1 MFLDYANLKL
11 LLVIH
16 PMKKT
21 SCYYEFG
28 EITRVLNPRHNKTF
42 TRVGDVLMQPL
53 DRCQMYLRSR
63 YSFPLPGNG
72 RGNPEV
78 SNVRSCIDLQYLV
91 HPIETHLDGD
101 LRLDDRVPPNLSRA
115 YFNPSSALAPVSR
128 HPSIVVK
135 SRFQLSH
142 NESICS

>member
-1 MFLDYANLKL
+1 MFIDYANLKL

-21 SCYYEFG
+21 SCYFEFG
-28 EITRVLNPRHNKTF
+28 ETSKVLNPRHNKTF
-42 TRVGDVLMQPL
+42 TRVAVLMTDNRPL
-53 DRCQMYLRSR
+53 DRCQMYLCSR
-63 YSFPLPGNG
+63 YSFPLPDNG

-78 SNVRSCIDLQYLV
+78 SNVRRCIDLQYLV

-135 SRFQLSH
+135 S
-142 NESICS
+142 